1 MKRLFCLAVS
11 GVALAGLI
19 VPAGADPVAAD
30 PYAIT
35 AEAGPWVI
43 CAASYTGEEAY
54 NLSHQMAERLR
65 KDYHLAAYVF
75 DRGDAERQQD
85 LEAHRKKEQF
95 YGVKLPFRHPHYTA
109 SCAVLIGGFAN
120 MDEANAA
127 LLKVKKLDAP
137 ALKLSNG
144 QEAADQEFMI
154 GKRDETHKDTEMVR
168 VKVNPLAR
176 SFVTPNP
183 TAPPE
188 KVERPKVDPAWK
200 QLNAPESYSLL
211 KNPKP
216 WTLVV
221 KEYAAP
227 TTIQQQGM
235 ASSIMGKSNQP
246 DSKPGEAMRAAALQ
260 AHSLAEFLRNK
271 AMGFDAYV
279 LHTRFS
285 SIVTVGAFD
294 SPDDPELQKTKRRLE
309 SLSFRADPR
318 APSAQP
324 IKGDPI
330 GLMTHPLPME
340 VPHF

>member
-1 MKRLFCLAVS
+1 MRRLFCLAVS

-19 VPAGADPVAAD
+19 VSAGADPRAAD

-35 AEAGPWVI
+35 ADAGPWVI
-43 CAASYTGEEAY
+43 CAASYIGEEAH

-85 LEAHRKKEQF
+85 LEMHRKKEQF
-95 YGVKLPFRHPHYTA
+95 YGVTLPFRHPQYTA

-120 MDEANAA
+120 MEEANAA
-127 LLKVKKLDAP
+127 LLKVKKLEAP

-144 QEAADQEFMI
+144 QEATDMEFMLKQLPDKK
-154 GKRDETHKDTEMVR
+154 GGEMVR
-168 VKVNPLAR
+168 VKVNPLSR
-176 SFVTPNP
+176 SLVVPNP

-188 KVERPKVDPAWK
+188 REERPKVDPAWK
-200 QLNAPESYSLL
+200 ELNASESYSLL
-211 KNPKP
+211 KNSKA

-221 KEYAAP
+221 KEYAGPAKL
-227 TTIQQQGM
+227 QQQGM
-235 ASSIMGKSNQP
+235 PASFLGKGSQP
-246 DSKPGEAMRAAALQ
+246 DYKPGEAMRAAGLQ
-260 AHSLAEFLRNK
+260 AHALAEFLRNK
-271 AMGFDAYV
+271 QIGFDAYV

-294 SPDDPELQKTKRRLE
+294 SPDDPEIQRTKRRLE
-309 SLSFRADPR
+309 SLSFRA
-318 APSAQP
+318 APGAASGAP
-324 IKGDPI
+324 VTGDPI
-330 GLMTHPLPME
+330 GLIAHPLPME